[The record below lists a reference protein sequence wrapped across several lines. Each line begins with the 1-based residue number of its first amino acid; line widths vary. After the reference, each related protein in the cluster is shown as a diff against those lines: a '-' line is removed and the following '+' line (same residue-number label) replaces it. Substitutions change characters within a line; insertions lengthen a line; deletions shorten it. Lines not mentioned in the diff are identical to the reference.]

1 MKAVGAVLA
10 VILAVIA
17 LTMVVIPQVNDLGHT
32 DGPEVRETWQYDDY
46 RPVPGDIVSA
56 IGALEIV
63 DVGGTSYIHA
73 KAVGDGTLVRSDWS
87 METVTVSRAVID
99 LIYIDGQ
106 SNAAQNTQDLT
117 TAPVP
122 LPGTAYYFGSE
133 ERYAVAGRISSQEDL
148 DNAITEQLDTWSF
161 QSMVDGSGAVK
172 IGDKAPGIAKAYYER
187 TGHRVYI
194 VDGAVPGSPVRYHI
208 PESTSDVT
216 NWSWQWAVLVIEK
229 ALDSVDPTLYD
240 LNLTGIDLWLQ
251 GESDARFSSAA
262 YIKYWRQYHTGAVGG
277 LLGIP
282 VTNIVICLIANVTD
296 ESGTVNAALVELA
309 ETYEDVTIGA
319 SAAGFSVEGGELN
332 PEDSLHYTQEGDNIV
347 GREWGESAAKITNGK
362 NPDTGGST
370 TPEKKILNLLPVL
383 IVGCIVIFLGSVA
396 VRKG

>member
-10 VILAVIA
+10 VIVAVIA
-17 LTMVVIPQVNDLGHT
+17 LTMVIIPMVNDLGNHE
-32 DGPEVRETWQYDDY
+32 DGPDVRTEWQYDDY
-46 RPVPGDIVSA
+46 RPVPGNVVSA

-63 DVGGTSYIHA
+63 DIGGTSYIHA

-87 METVTVSRAVID
+87 METVTVSKAVLD

-106 SNAAQNTQDLT
+106 SNAAQNTQDLD

-133 ERYAVAGRISSQEDL
+133 DRYAVAGRISSQEDL
-148 DNAITEQLDTWSF
+148 DNAVTGQLDTWSF
-161 QSMVDGSGAVK
+161 QSMVDADGAVR

-216 NWSWQWAVLVIEK
+216 NWSWQWAVLTIER
-229 ALDSVDPTLYD
+229 ALASVDDTLYEIVE
-240 LNLTGIDLWLQ
+240 TGIDLWLQ

-262 YIKYWRQYHTGAVGG
+262 YIKYWKQYHTGAVGG

-282 VTNIVICLIANVTD
+282 VTNFVICLIANITD

-319 SAAGFSVEGGELN
+319 SAAGFTVENGDLN
-332 PEDSLHYTQEGDNIV
+332 PEDSLHYTQKGDNVI
-347 GREWGESAAKITNGK
+347 GEEWGRSAAKIVKDRT
-362 NPDTGGST
+362 PDTGGKG
-370 TPEKKILNLLPVL
+370 PEEKILGLLPVI
-383 IVGCIVIFLGSVA
+383 IVAVIVIFLGSVA
-396 VRKG
+396 VKKS

>member
-282 VTNIVICLIANVTD
+282 VTNVVICLIANITD

-319 SAAGFSVEGGELN
+319 SAAGFTVEGGELN
-332 PEDSLHYTQEGDNIV
+332 PEDSLHYTQEGDNII
-347 GREWGESAAKITNGK
+347 GKEWGESAAKITNGK
-362 NPDTGGST
+362 NPDTGRSKS
-370 TPEKKILNLLPVL
+370 PEEKILDLLPVL
-383 IVGCIVIFLGSVA
+383 IVGCIVIFLGSMV